1 MQHIRY
7 TFLWLYCLATS
18 CVGLVFCLFRPF
30 HRDNSHYC
38 AKWLAWGGRKIM
50 GVKVTHINAH
60 YLDTT
65 TPSVMVANHQHNFD
79 LFIVGGIVPKG
90 AVSVGK
96 SVLKWVPLF
105 GQMYWLAGNV
115 LINRSRRNQAVATMN
130 ATAEAMQ
137 RERKSIWIFPEGT
150 RNRGNNM
157 LPFKKGAFHLAVSTG
172 APIIPVCVSSYL
184 DVLKPGSGRAKEVLI
199 EVLAPIPTVGMTAKD
214 VPRLMEMCRNRMLEA
229 YARLEAQLNGDSEV
243 RLAA

>member
-1 MQHIRY
+1 MSGWFSVSSGLSIVTTATTVPSGWPGGAQDHGGKSHPHQCPLSGHHHAIRDG
-7 TFLWLYCLATS
+7 CQSSAQ
-18 CVGLVFCLFRPF
+18 FRPVY
-30 HRDNSHYC
+30 R
-38 AKWLAWGGRKIM
+38 
-50 GVKVTHINAH
+50 
-60 YLDTT
+60 
-65 TPSVMVANHQHNFD
+65 
-79 LFIVGGIVPKG
+79 GGIVPKG